1 MALIKDRQVATDDPW
16 ILVDDGDHVP
26 STGDVIVGLHRF
38 LADESELR
46 ARAGR
51 FGVRIDPTDE
61 LDELATRLDGV
72 ALVAIHFPKF
82 ADGRGYTKARLLRE
96 RYGFEGEMRAV
107 GDVLAD
113 QLYYM
118 QRCGI
123 DTFDLKQGKN
133 PELAIA
139 CLSDLS
145 VRYQGAVDE
154 REPLYRRGR

>member
-1 MALIKDRQVATDDPW
+1 MVLIKDRQVATDDPW
-16 ILVDDGDHVP
+16 TLIDDGEHVP
-26 STGDVIVGLHRF
+26 SSGDVIVGLHRF

-46 ARAGR
+46 ARKDR
-51 FGVRIDPTDE
+51 FGVRVDPTDE
-61 LDELATRLDGV
+61 LDQLATRLEGV
-72 ALVAIHFPKF
+72 SIIAIHFPKF

-96 RYGFEGEMRAV
+96 RHGFEGEMRAV

-123 DTFDLKQGKN
+123 DTFALKDGKN

-154 REPLYRRGR
+154 PKPLYRRDR